1 MGSLFSGLFGGGP
14 RVSRPPRPPE
24 RSDAEIQ
31 QAASEERRRRAAAV
45 GRRATIL
52 TSPRGVTGTTGTI
65 KRKTLLGE

>member
-1 MGSLFSGLFGGGP
+1 MGSIFGNLFGGGP
-14 RVSRPPRPPE
+14 SVSRPPRPPE
-24 RSDAEIQ
+24 RSDVEIQ
-31 QAASEERRRRAAAV
+31 QAAAEERRRRAGAT